1 MNILLINP
9 PGTVSFVSP
18 PLGLLCIAGLLNANN
33 HNVHIVDYNI
43 EELDYP
49 KFFNFIREKEI
60 NAVGISIV
68 TPNVYTSMEL
78 SVAIRKKIP
87 EIIIIAGGP
96 HATLM
101 PEQLLTE
108 CTAIN
113 YVIQG
118 EGEFRM
124 LDLITSIENRKP
136 VDEMDGLAFMKD
148 NNITNNPARKFI
160 EDLNVLPPPAW
171 NLVDILKY
179 SSFMKTSL
187 LPATTMMTSRGCPY
201 QCIYCSKPVTGT
213 RLRALTPENVV
224 KEIEFL
230 IQKYK
235 IKEIIFY
242 DDSFTL
248 NKDRAMKICELIIQK
263 GIKIKWQCET
273 RVNLVNKELL
283 EKMKQA
289 GCYLIAYGIESGSE
303 RVLKI
308 LKKGITIEQI
318 RIAIELTRKAGIK
331 IIGYF
336 MVGIPGET
344 ADEIKQTVKFS
355 KSLDIDFA
363 QYSIATAYPGTELFQ
378 IAKSQNKISG
388 DWSKSI
394 YAWGAAPIMS
404 LSDIPVKELA
414 SYTRKAYKSFYF
426 RPSYIIKKIKG
437 IKTYDDFLYYFRGFK
452 TLFKQLF

>member
-148 NNITNNPARKFI
+148 NNITNNSLM
-160 EDLNVLPPPAW
+160 EDMKNITS
-171 NLVDILKY
+171 N
-179 SSFMKTSL
+179 SSN
-187 LPATTMMTSRGCPY
+187 
-201 QCIYCSKPVTGT
+201 I
-213 RLRALTPENVV
+213 
-224 KEIEFL
+224 
-230 IQKYK
+230 YK
-235 IKEIIFY
+235 IINI
-242 DDSFTL
+242 
-248 NKDRAMKICELIIQK
+248 N
-263 GIKIKWQCET
+263 G
-273 RVNLVNKELL
+273 N
-283 EKMKQA
+283 
-289 GCYLIAYGIESGSE
+289 
-303 RVLKI
+303 
-308 LKKGITIEQI
+308 
-318 RIAIELTRKAGIK
+318 
-331 IIGYF
+331 
-336 MVGIPGET
+336 
-344 ADEIKQTVKFS
+344 
-355 KSLDIDFA
+355 
-363 QYSIATAYPGTELFQ
+363 
-378 IAKSQNKISG
+378 
-388 DWSKSI
+388 
-394 YAWGAAPIMS
+394 
-404 LSDIPVKELA
+404 
-414 SYTRKAYKSFYF
+414 
-426 RPSYIIKKIKG
+426 
-437 IKTYDDFLYYFRGFK
+437 
-452 TLFKQLF
+452 